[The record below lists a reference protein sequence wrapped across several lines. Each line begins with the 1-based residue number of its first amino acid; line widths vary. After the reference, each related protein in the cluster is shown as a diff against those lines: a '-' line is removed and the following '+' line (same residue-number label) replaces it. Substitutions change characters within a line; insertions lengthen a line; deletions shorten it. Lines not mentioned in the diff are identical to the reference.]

1 MKEYKLQLVNTGLAG
16 QPEHAALQDIES
28 GEVFEFSSIY
38 GESIQDGDLSHPLIQ
53 RIHNNKFYQIIGMK
67 YPLPDKIQIYFV

>member
-1 MKEYKLQLVNTGLAG
+1 MKEYKLQLVNTGLEG

-28 GEVFEFSSIY
+28 GQIFEFSMIY
-38 GESIQDGDLSHPLIQ
+38 GESIQDGDMGHPLIQ
-53 RIHNNKFYQIIGMK
+53 KIHNNKFYQVIGMM